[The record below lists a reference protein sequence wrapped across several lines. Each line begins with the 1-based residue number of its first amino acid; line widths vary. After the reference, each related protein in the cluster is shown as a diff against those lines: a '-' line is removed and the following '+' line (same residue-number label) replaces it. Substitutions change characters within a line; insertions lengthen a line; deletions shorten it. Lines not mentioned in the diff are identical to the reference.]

1 MKTKLTLILF
11 SFFVFTCNG
20 LFADTIR
27 LMQYNLLYYT
37 NNANYTDCD
46 EYTNNLDQ
54 KDLYLKNIIKY
65 AQPDVFCVNELG
77 KEEEYTERILNN
89 VLNQGGVNYYATIP
103 TVNSWSTISNRIF
116 YDTRKFRFKTGF
128 YVWTPIIYIN
138 GYQLYYNSAEL
149 QQGDTTYLTFIVVH
163 LKAGSYEGNETSRY
177 EATLDL
183 MNRLETMGQDNY
195 ILSGDF
201 NCYGHL
207 DSGVANVLYWDNAN
221 YRFHDPLNQLGE
233 WGSNEDYAA
242 LHTQSTHAG
251 SEDAC
256 FSGGG
261 MDDRF
266 DLILVS
272 PYVYYGLK
280 GVKSINSSYRAL
292 GQDGNRY
299 NKSLLNPTNNSVP
312 NNVLVSLYGNSD
324 HLPVMMDFEIEG
336 KLLSVSDNAQ
346 SLALK
351 ARVVNPVRDDMEII
365 LESPVPQNLEF
376 RLFSIEG
383 KFLKTFQHNA
393 SPGINQFVESFS
405 YPAGAYIL
413 QVIDSKKQTTS
424 IKLFK

>member
-1 MKTKLTLILF
+1 MKTKLTLSFL

-27 LMQYNLLYYT
+27 LMQYNLMYYT
-37 NNANYTDCD
+37 NNADYTDCD
-46 EYTNNLDQ
+46 ENTNNLDQ
-54 KDLYLKNIIKY
+54 KDLYLKQIIKY
-65 AQPDVFCVNELG
+65 AQPDVFCVNEIG
-77 KEEEYTERILNN
+77 KENEYAERILNN
-89 VLNQGGVNYYATIP
+89 VLNQDGVNYYATIP
-103 TVNSWSTISNRIF
+103 TVNSWSTIANRIF

-128 YVWTPIIYIN
+128 YVSTPIIYIN
-138 GYQLYYNSAEL
+138 GYKLYYNSENL

-163 LKAGSYEGNETSRY
+163 LKAGSYDGNETTRY
-177 EATLDL
+177 EQTLDL
-183 MNRLETMGQDNY
+183 MNRLERMGQDNY

-207 DSGVANVLYWDNAN
+207 DSGVANVLYWDNMN

-242 LHTQSTHAG
+242 LHTQSTHSG

-272 PYVYYGLK
+272 PYVYYGLR

-299 NKSLLNPTNNSVP
+299 NKSLLNPLNNSVP

-336 KLLSVSDNAQ
+336 KLLSVCDNAQ
-346 SLALK
+346 SSALK

-365 LESPVPQNLEF
+365 LESPMTQNLEF

-383 KFLKTFQHNA
+383 KFLQAFQHNV

-413 QVIDSKKQTTS
+413 QIIDSKKQTTS